1 MQLMKRRFLR
11 LNEISEKTQLTQGDF
26 LDAVSEGRL
35 KLCAYFDGERLGALQ
50 RVEEQWVVS
59 AVFNYQG
66 IVRLFPD
73 DAKTM
78 ATMFS
83 PHKVTQV
90 GILEPKSI
98 SSWKAVPDVFDN
110 IKKCQFRYTTQCP
123 TMPVAPIAAFIKLY
137 SLPTIENTF
146 SSVYE
151 QLDEKAKSKLDEVKG
166 VNFGNSMSKAHR
178 LYNSEVII
186 NPEQL
191 RADINDI
198 VSVFGESVL
207 KGLPQSEVADEKL
220 SIQPEA
226 FLSHPIEKVACRIL
240 KGNVDLNAR
249 GVWDTMREDA
259 RQELTRTFDIDHDI
273 IEINRENLVWQ
284 DKGSR
289 ESELSYEAF
298 RKKNLLKVRKHLN
311 QSTS

>member
-98 SSWKAVPDVFDN
+98 SSWKAVPDVLITLRSANSDIQPN
-110 IKKCQFRYTTQCP
+110 VRQCP
-123 TMPVAPIAAFIKLY
+123 LLQ
-137 SLPTIENTF
+137 SRLL
-146 SSVYE
+146 SSFTVY
-151 QLDEKAKSKLDEVKG
+151 
-166 VNFGNSMSKAHR
+166 
-178 LYNSEVII
+178 
-186 NPEQL
+186 
-191 RADINDI
+191 
-198 VSVFGESVL
+198 
-207 KGLPQSEVADEKL
+207 
-220 SIQPEA
+220 QP
-226 FLSHPIEKVACRIL
+226 
-240 KGNVDLNAR
+240 
-249 GVWDTMREDA
+249 
-259 RQELTRTFDIDHDI
+259 
-273 IEINRENLVWQ
+273 
-284 DKGSR
+284 
-289 ESELSYEAF
+289 
-298 RKKNLLKVRKHLN
+298 
-311 QSTS
+311 

>member
-1 MQLMKRRFLR
+1 
-11 LNEISEKTQLTQGDF
+11 
-26 LDAVSEGRL
+26 
-35 KLCAYFDGERLGALQ
+35 
-50 RVEEQWVVS
+50 
-59 AVFNYQG
+59 
-66 IVRLFPD
+66 
-73 DAKTM
+73 
-78 ATMFS
+78 
-83 PHKVTQV
+83 
-90 GILEPKSI
+90 
-98 SSWKAVPDVFDN
+98 
-110 IKKCQFRYTTQCP
+110 
-123 TMPVAPIAAFIKLY
+123 MPVAPIAAFIKLY

-166 VNFGNSMSKAHR
+166 VNFGHSMSKAHR

-207 KGLPQSEVADEKL
+207 KGVPQSEVADEKP

-226 FLSHPIEKVACRIL
+226 LLSHPIEKVACRIL
-240 KGNVDLNAR
+240 KSNIELNAR
-249 GVWDTMREDA
+249 EVWETMREDA
-259 RQELTRTFDIDHDI
+259 RLELTRTFDIDHEI

-284 DKGSR
+284 DKSNR
-289 ESELSYEAF
+289 ESELSYSAF

-311 QSTS
+311 QCAS

>member
-35 KLCAYFDGERLGALQ
+35 KLCAYFEGERLGALQ
-50 RVEEQWVVS
+50 RVEEQWTVS

-73 DAKTM
+73 DAKTL
-78 ATMFS
+78 ATMFAA
-83 PHKVTQV
+83 HKVTQV
-90 GILEPKSI
+90 GILEPKNI
-98 SSWKAVPDVFDN
+98 SLWQAVPDVFDN
-110 IKKCQFRYTTQCP
+110 IKKTNVRFTDRCSV
-123 TMPVAPIAAFIKLY
+123 MPDAPIAAYAGLHT
-137 SLPTIENTF
+137 LPTMENTF
-146 SSVYE
+146 GSIYPH
-151 QLDEKAKSKLDEVKG
+151 LPDEIKSRFDNLNG
-166 VNFGNSMSKAHR
+166 VNFSESMSKAHR
-178 LYNSEVII
+178 LYKSQVTI

-198 VSVFGESVL
+198 VSVFGDSVL
-207 KGLPQSEVADEKL
+207 KGLTQPEVADDKP

-226 FLSHPIEKVACRIL
+226 LLSHPIEKVACRIL
-240 KGNVDLNAR
+240 KSNIELNAR
-249 GVWDTMREDA
+249 EVWETMREDA
-259 RQELTRTFDIDHDI
+259 RQELTRTFDIDHEI

-289 ESELSYEAF
+289 ESELSYSAF

-311 QSTS
+311 QCAS